1 VLALLLFTLVN
12 NKAAKGGPPR
22 IIFVHKDEN
31 KLKLVAR
38 PELFI

>member
-12 NKAAKGGPPR
+12 NKAAKGAPC
-22 IIFVHKDEN
+22 IIFAHKDEN